1 MNEFLEYEETKKS
14 IKSLNLDDFSI
25 EDLDKY
31 TSELKDEIDRV
42 NMEKIKKKKLISE
55 AENIFKLS
63 LIHI

>member
-1 MNEFLEYEETKKS
+1 MNEFLEYEERKKS

-42 NMEKIKKKKLISE
+42 NMEKIKKKKLISD
-55 AENIFKLS
+55 AENIFK
-63 LIHI
+63 

>member
-1 MNEFLEYEETKKS
+1 MIEFLEYEENKKS

-31 TSELKDEIDRV
+31 TLELKDEIDRV

-55 AENIFKLS
+55 AENIFK
-63 LIHI
+63 

>member
-1 MNEFLEYEETKKS
+1 MNEFLEYEESKKS
-14 IKSLNLDDFSI
+14 IKSLNLDDFSV

-55 AENIFKLS
+55 AENIFK
-63 LIHI
+63 

>member
-1 MNEFLEYEETKKS
+1 MNEFLEYEERKKS

-42 NMEKIKKKKLISE
+42 NMEKVKKKKLINE
-55 AENIFKLS
+55 AENIFK
-63 LIHI
+63 

>member
-14 IKSLNLDDFSI
+14 VKSLNLDDFSI

-42 NMEKIKKKKLISE
+42 YMEKIKKKKLISE
-55 AENIFKLS
+55 AENIFR
-63 LIHI
+63 

>member
-1 MNEFLEYEETKKS
+1 MNEFLEYEDNKKS

-42 NMEKIKKKKLISE
+42 NMEKVKKKKLISE
-55 AENIFKLS
+55 AENIFK
-63 LIHI
+63 

>member
-14 IKSLNLDDFSI
+14 VKSLNLDDFSI

-42 NMEKIKKKKLISE
+42 NMEKIKKKKLITE
-55 AENIFKLS
+55 AENIFK
-63 LIHI
+63 